1 MRSGCPARLGQFFW
15 RTTCNSVQL
24 LIPFVWHP
32 FGNSVAA
39 RHGAGAAD
47 NLSDE
52 DFDAV
57 IHDIPNVWLEGCAA
71 MLE

>member
-1 MRSGCPARLGQFFW
+1 LGQFFW

-24 LIPFVWHP
+24 LIPFVWHR
-32 FGNSVAA
+32 FGNSAAA

-52 DFDAV
+52 DSDAV
-57 IHDIPNVWLEGCAA
+57 IHDIPNVWLEGYAA